1 MIAATQPPLFK
12 PSRAEQ
18 TYVIFMRVL
27 SVVSIWYGLAY
38 WLRLIGLE
46 PGPGWRFDLMPM
58 HWQVAS
64 VCLAVLYPFAAVGL
78 WLPASWGPVIWFVC
92 AASEFLMYVVFAD
105 LYGARYLI
113 VLAHLLVAALYV
125 AFRVTIH
132 LQKKRSLALT
142 NH

>member
-46 PGPGWRFDLMPM
+46 PGPAWRFDLMPM

-92 AASEFLMYVVFAD
+92 AASEIVMHAVYPGLFGRAD
-105 LYGARYLI
+105 LLVI
-113 VLAHLLVAALYV
+113 AHVAILAALLLL
-125 AFRVTIH
+125 RLLIWIE
-132 LQKKRSLALT
+132 LRRSREQA
-142 NH
+142 